1 MQYRLPPFREK
12 VCTFLQR
19 KIQKRFLKVEISAH
33 QLTTKNDKQLMQFSG
48 LKNSTFFFI
57 FSAVIISL
65 LSFKAKDDKTII
77 VSKDGKGN
85 FTTVQQA
92 IDAVEEGTSVR
103 TKIIIKP
110 GTYREKITIATTKSP
125 IILIGEKAENTILVY
140 GDYASKQNAEGK
152 NIGTTGSSTL
162 FIFSDD
168 FSAKNITFQNDAG
181 PVGQAVAV
189 LTTGDRIAFE
199 NCRFL
204 GFQDTLYTKGAQD
217 NPDKSKVSR
226 NYFKNCYI
234 EGTTDYIFGAGTA
247 VFENC
252 TIYSKKNAS
261 YVTAASTIEGNEF
274 GYVFI
279 NCNLKGDAD
288 SNSVYLG
295 RPWRPFAKT
304 VFVNCAI
311 DSTIKKEGW
320 HNWSKPDAEKT
331 TFYAE
336 YNSKGKGANPSRR
349 VSWSHQLTKD
359 QAKKYTA
366 KNILKGKDNWNFK
379 KSFK

>member
-1 MQYRLPPFREK
+1 MSAIKYRN
-12 VCTFLQR
+12 
-19 KIQKRFLKVEISAH
+19 FLKS
-33 QLTTKNDKQLMQFSG
+33 
-48 LKNSTFFFI
+48 
-57 FSAVIISL
+57 FSAFILLLSF
-65 LSFKAKDDKTII
+65 LSFKASDRTIV
-77 VSKDGKGN
+77 VSKDGKGD
-85 FTTVQQA
+85 FKTLQDA
-92 IDAVEEGTSVR
+92 INAVENNTSKR
-103 TKIIIKP
+103 TKIILKP
-110 GTYREKITIATTKSP
+110 GTYREKVTVPQEKGAIF
-125 IILIGEKAENTILVY
+125 LFGENPENTTLVY

-162 FIFSDD
+162 FIFSND

-199 NCRFL
+199 NCKFL

-217 NPDKSKVSR
+217 NPDKTKVSR

-279 NCNLKGDAD
+279 NCNVTGNADA
-288 SNSVYLG
+288 NSVYLG
-295 RPWRPFAKT
+295 RPWRPFAQT
-304 VFVNCAI
+304 VYVNCAI

-336 YNSKGKGANPSRR
+336 YNSKGVGSDVSKR

-366 KNILKGKDNWNFK
+366 KNVLKGKDNWNFS

>member
-1 MQYRLPPFREK
+1 MQ
-12 VCTFLQR
+12 V
-19 KIQKRFLKVEISAH
+19 
-33 QLTTKNDKQLMQFSG
+33 SG
-48 LKNSTFFFI
+48 LKNSKFFFI
-57 FSAVIISL
+57 FSLVLISL
-65 LSFKAKDDKTII
+65 LSFKANDDKTII

-85 FTTVQQA
+85 FTTIQQA
-92 IDAVEEGTSVR
+92 IDAVEDGTSVR

-110 GTYREKITIATTKSP
+110 GTYREKVTVSAAKSP

-140 GDYASKQNAEGK
+140 GDHASKQSAEGK

-162 FIFSDD
+162 FIFSDN

-189 LTTGDRIAFE
+189 LTTGDKIAFE
-199 NCRFL
+199 NCKFI
-204 GFQDTLYTKGAQD
+204 GFQDTLYLKGAQD
-217 NPDKSKVSR
+217 LQDQSKVSR

-252 TIYSKKNAS
+252 TIYSKNNAS
-261 YVTAASTIEGNEF
+261 YATAASTPQGNQF
-274 GYVFI
+274 GFVFI
-279 NCNLKGDAD
+279 NCNLIGNAAP
-288 SNSVYLG
+288 NSVYLG

-304 VFVNCAI
+304 VYINCAI

-320 HNWSKPDAEKT
+320 HNWSKPEAEKT

-336 YNSKGKGANPSRR
+336 YNSTGAGADPSKR
-349 VSWSHQLTKD
+349 VPWSHQLTKE

-366 KNILKGKDNWNFK
+366 KNILSGKDNWNFT

>member
-1 MQYRLPPFREK
+1 MNE
-12 VCTFLQR
+12 V
-19 KIQKRFLKVEISAH
+19 
-33 QLTTKNDKQLMQFSG
+33 
-48 LKNSTFFFI
+48 
-57 FSAVIISL
+57 
-65 LSFKAKDDKTII
+65 KTII

-85 FTTVQQA
+85 FTTIQQA
-92 IDAVEEGTSVR
+92 INSVEEGKTIR
-103 TKIIIKP
+103 TKIIVKP
-110 GTYREKITIATTKSP
+110 GTYKEKITVEAAKSP
-125 IILIGEKAENTILVY
+125 ISLIGENAENTILVY
-140 GDYASKQNAEGK
+140 SDHASKQNAEGK
-152 NIGTTGSSTL
+152 NIGTTGSSSI
-162 FIFSDD
+162 FIFSNN

-199 NCRFL
+199 NCKFL
-204 GFQDTLYTKGAQD
+204 GFQDTLYIKGAQD

-279 NCNLKGDAD
+279 NCNLTGDAD
-288 SNSVYLG
+288 ANSVYLG
-295 RPWRPFAKT
+295 RPWRPFART
-304 VFVNCAI
+304 VYINCAI
-311 DSTIKKEGW
+311 DSTIKPEGW
-320 HNWSKPDAEKT
+320 HNWSKTDAEKT

-336 YNSKGKGANPSRR
+336 YNSKGAGADASKR
-349 VSWSHQLTKD
+349 VSWSHQLTKE
-359 QAKKYTA
+359 QSKKYTA
-366 KNILKGKDNWNFK
+366 KNILSGKDNWNFK
-379 KSFK
+379 KAGQ